1 MIDISYRIS
10 NIDHTLF
17 EQEEKSEVRLKE
29 LLNISVI
36 YNDLKNPWIKQ
47 LLKNNEYT
55 GTPKWVVNKNYKMYP
70 CIERLIIIVGRNRY
84 INSELI

>member
-10 NIDHTLF
+10 NIDLTLF

-36 YNDLKNPWIKQ
+36 YNDLKNPWIK
-47 LLKNNEYT
+47 
-55 GTPKWVVNKNYKMYP
+55 
-70 CIERLIIIVGRNRY
+70 
-84 INSELI
+84 